1 MNGQNRQINKHNH
14 KGGSAVYTAA
24 AVPLDYNSM
33 AVQSQGG
40 ITMTQYKE
48 YYIDYVYFFSKA
60 DIDSFLK
67 RKAIGLK
74 RLS

>member
-1 MNGQNRQINKHNH
+1 
-14 KGGSAVYTAA
+14 
-24 AVPLDYNSM
+24 
-33 AVQSQGG
+33 
-40 ITMTQYKE
+40 MTQYKE